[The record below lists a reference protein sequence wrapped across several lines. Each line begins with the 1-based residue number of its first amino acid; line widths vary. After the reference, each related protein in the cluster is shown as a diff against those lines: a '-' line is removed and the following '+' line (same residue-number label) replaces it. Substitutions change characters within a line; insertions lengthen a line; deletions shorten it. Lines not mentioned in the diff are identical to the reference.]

1 LQRRKSRKTVKT
13 QKQTRFLFRETS
25 IFLPKRPENGLF
37 FLSVLGF
44 RAERAMLAFVAEW
57 IALIPDIAP
66 FEPESSFE
74 EKRG

>member
-1 LQRRKSRKTVKT
+1 
-13 QKQTRFLFRETS
+13 
-25 IFLPKRPENGLF
+25 
-37 FLSVLGF
+37 
-44 RAERAMLAFVAEW
+44 MLAFVAEW